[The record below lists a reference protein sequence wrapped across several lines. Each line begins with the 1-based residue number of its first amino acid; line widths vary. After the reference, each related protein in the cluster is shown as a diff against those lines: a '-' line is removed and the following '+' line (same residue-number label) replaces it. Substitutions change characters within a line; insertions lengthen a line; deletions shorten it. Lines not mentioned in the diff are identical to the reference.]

1 MSRQSRILVVLAIFA
16 IAAVVV
22 LAMMARHYS
31 RILERRQISAP
42 IERRAE
48 PPTTEPSA
56 PAPEPASRPTAA
68 PAESAGPS

>member
-1 MSRQSRILVVLAIFA
+1 LIVLAIIA

-31 RILERRQISAP
+31 QILERRQISAP

-48 PPTTEPSA
+48 PPTTEPPA
-56 PAPEPASRPTAA
+56 PAPQPASRPTAT
-68 PAESAGPS
+68 PAESTGPS